1 MSVACLQ
8 HLPVRTEP
16 STLVPTNSLWKPEQA
31 DLGTHVAL
39 LRALRLQLK
48 SRNDDTARNLPGSCA
63 PSPGRCPLRKLVLV
77 LALLPSSVAAQDPSL
92 AQSDKADPGIVFVSM
107 RDGIEDIYVMEVDG
121 SNARRVTVTEPVEGE
136 QRGSWVPAW
145 SPDGGRIVFMSNR
158 DGPPEVYVMNA
169 DGTDVQ
175 RITRLEKGSSALC
188 CPAGP
193 RTASGSPSWAGTC
206 RRM

>member
-1 MSVACLQ
+1 M
-8 HLPVRTEP
+8 
-16 STLVPTNSLWKPEQA
+16 
-31 DLGTHVAL
+31 
-39 LRALRLQLK
+39 
-48 SRNDDTARNLPGSCA
+48 
-63 PSPGRCPLRKLVLV
+63 RKLVLV